1 MQVLDQITDLIR
13 SRRTQIPT
21 LPVIVQKVFN
31 LACSDDTSVPQM
43 VSVISKD
50 QAIANKLLR
59 LANSAYFGFSS
70 KVDSIHR
77 AISLLGFNEVLG
89 LVVGMSVFSAFKGKG
104 SKEVLD
110 MDGLWVHSI
119 GCATAAR
126 EIAKK
131 ILGGESELIFLNGL
145 LHDMGKIFFSVYFPD
160 EYSAVM
166 VTAQDDH
173 TPLFKQ
179 EEKIM
184 GLSHAEIAGLLM
196 SYWKFPDTLM
206 IPCRF
211 HHNADHC
218 PHDHQRAA
226 WIVQLAD
233 NLCHRARIGESGNPA
248 IVKDESI
255 RGQIGLS
262 VNDQKEVM
270 KRLEEQKEQIE
281 EFLDYSS

>member
-1 MQVLDQITDLIR
+1 MEVLDQITDLIR

-21 LPVIVQKVFN
+21 LPIIVQKVFS

-43 VSVISKD
+43 VNVISKD

-77 AISLLGFNEVLG
+77 AISLLGFDEVLG

-104 SKEVLD
+104 SKEALD

-119 GCATAAR
+119 GCATASR
-126 EIAKK
+126 EIAKR

-160 EYSAVM
+160 EYGSVLT
-166 VTAQDDH
+166 TAQDDH
-173 TPLFKQ
+173 TPLFRQ

-184 GLSHAEIAGLLM
+184 GISHAEIAGLLM
-196 SYWKFPDTLM
+196 SYWKFPDTLV

-218 PHDHQRAA
+218 PEDHQRATL
-226 WIVQLAD
+226 IVQQAD
-233 NLCHRARIGESGNPA
+233 SLCHQARIGISGNPA
-248 IVKDESI
+248 VVRDESI
-255 RGQIGLS
+255 RRRIGLS
-262 VNDQKEVM
+262 INDQEEVM
-270 KRLEEQKEQIE
+270 KLLEEQKDQIE